1 MSKISNLSFV
11 IPVYNEKD
19 NIIDLHKDLLALVS
33 YYDQQLSDFKYEII
47 YINDGSTD
55 GSLEILQNL
64 VGNEVKLVNFTNNRG
79 KSYALQKGFSLAQY
93 ETVIMMDSDGQDIP
107 NELKKLIAEKENDFD
122 LVSGYKKKRKDSII
136 KVITS
141 RMSNAFMS
149 LLFKTDIKDFNSG
162 LKVLD
167 RSFAQTLILP
177 EGFHRFIAFFA
188 LNAGLTYK
196 EVAVEHRPRIHG
208 KSKYSYFKIFP
219 SSLDML
225 LLFFTIKRYDLLA
238 IALLFVNSVLAF
250 LALILSRLANFGV
263 LNIYLGFMVL
273 LNAVISAALFKKIRE
288 YKNFAKSVI

>member
-1 MSKISNLSFV
+1 MNKISNLSFV

-19 NIIDLHKDLLALVS
+19 NITDLHKDLLALVN
-33 YYDQQLSDFKYEII
+33 YYKEQISDFKYEII

-64 VGNEVKLVNFTNNRG
+64 VSNEVKLVNFTANRG
-79 KSYALQKGFSLAQY
+79 KSYALQKGFFLSQY

-107 NELKKLIAEKENDFD
+107 NELKKLITEKENGFNV
-122 LVSGYKKKRKDSII
+122 VSGYKKKRKDSII

-149 LLFKTDIKDFNSG
+149 LLFKTEIKDFNSG
-162 LKVLD
+162 LKVMD

-238 IALLFVNSVLAF
+238 IALLFINSVLVI
-250 LALILSRLANFGV
+250 LALLLGLAVNFGI
-263 LNIYLGFMVL
+263 LNIYLSFML
-273 LNAVISAALFKKIRE
+273 TLNAIILVTLFKKIRE
-288 YKNFAKSVI
+288 YNNFAKSVI